1 MGDMLTQAE
10 IDALLNGTSS
20 SDDDD
25 NVSDIASDEIG
36 NNHSSGGSLSTQEID
51 ALGEIGN
58 ISMGTSAT
66 TLFTLLSQKVTITT
80 PNVTITTWE
89 ELSKSYSSQYV
100 AVKVEYTD
108 GLIGS
113 NLLILKQDDVKIITD
128 LMMGGEG
135 AIVEGELSDLHLSA
149 ISEAMNQM
157 IGSSATSMSSMFAK
171 RIDISPPKAYMV
183 SFEDG
188 DPYGDFE
195 VGEQLVRVAF
205 KMVVGDL
212 IDSEI
217 MQLLPMKFA
226 KELVDQLFNSSPKS
240 EPEPQIQQPIIQQAP
255 VQQPMMQP
263 PPVQQPI
270 MQQPMMQQPMMQQP
284 MMQQPMM
291 QQPMMQQQMQ
301 GYGFSGGYQEPQ
313 RARNSVSVQPAQ
325 FQAFDDGLSAS
336 EKKNIG
342 LIMDLPLQ
350 VTVELGR
357 TQKLIKDILEFGSG
371 SVIELDKLAG
381 EPVDILVNGKAIAKG
396 EVVVIDESF
405 CVRITDII
413 HPSKR
418 L

>member
-20 SDDDD
+20 SEESTD
-25 NVSDIASDEIG
+25 NVGGG
-36 NNHSSGGSLSTQEID
+36 NPADVLSTQEID

-80 PNVTITTWE
+80 PNVSITTWG
-89 ELSKSYSSQYV
+89 ELSQSYNSQYV

-135 AIVEGELSDLHLSA
+135 TIADGELTDLHLSA

-157 IGSSATSMSSMFAK
+157 IGSSATSMSSMFSK
-171 RIDISPPKAYMV
+171 RIDISPPRAFVV
-183 SFEDG
+183 SFGNG
-188 DPYGDFE
+188 DPYGEFE
-195 VGEQLVRVAF
+195 MDDVLVRIAF
-205 KMVVGDL
+205 KMVVGNL

-226 KELVDQLFNSSPKS
+226 KELVSSLLNSSKPKAAP
-240 EPEPQIQQPIIQQAP
+240 EPELPPVSQAVPQPQPAMQQP
-255 VQQPMMQP
+255 VMQQPPMQQQMMQ
-263 PPVQQPI
+263 QP
-270 MQQPMMQQPMMQQP
+270 PMMQQPVMQQP
-284 MMQQPMM
+284 M
-291 QQPMMQQQMQ
+291 Q
-301 GYGFSGGYQEPQ
+301 GYGYDAGYQEMQ
-313 RARNSVSVQPAQ
+313 RPRNPVSVQPVQ
-325 FQAFDDGLSAS
+325 FQAFDDGLSAA
-336 EKKNIG
+336 EKKNIS

-357 TQKLIKDILEFGSG
+357 TQKLIRDILEFGSG
-371 SVIELDKLAG
+371 SIIELDKLAG

-405 CVRITDII
+405 GVRITDII

>member
-20 SDDDD
+20 SEESMD
-25 NVSDIASDEIG
+25 NTGD
-36 NNHSSGGSLSTQEID
+36 NSSGNTLTTQEID

-80 PNVTITTWE
+80 PNVSITTWG
-89 ELSKSYSSQYV
+89 ELSQNYSSQYV

-113 NLLILKQDDVKIITD
+113 NLLILKQDDVKVITD

-135 AIVEGELSDLHLSA
+135 IKVEGELTDLHLSA

-157 IGSSATSMSSMFAK
+157 IGSSATSMSSMFSK
-171 RIDISPPKAYMV
+171 RIDISPPKAFIV
-183 SFEDG
+183 SFENS
-188 DPYGDFE
+188 DPYGEFE
-195 VGEQLVRVAF
+195 MDDVLVRIAF
-205 KMVVGDL
+205 KMVVGNL

-226 KELVDQLFNSSPKS
+226 KELVNSLLNSSKS
-240 EPEPQIQQPIIQQAP
+240 KAAPEPEAPAAPTAPVSQPTMQQPVMQQPVMQQPVMQQPVMQQPI
-255 VQQPMMQP
+255 
-263 PPVQQPI
+263 
-270 MQQPMMQQPMMQQP
+270 
-284 MMQQPMM
+284 
-291 QQPMMQQQMQ
+291 Q
-301 GYGFSGGYQEPQ
+301 GYGYDTGYHEMQ
-313 RARNSVSVQPAQ
+313 RPRNPVSVQPAQ

-336 EKKNIG
+336 EKKNIS

-357 TQKLIKDILEFGSG
+357 TQKLIRDILEFGSG

-405 CVRITDII
+405 GVRITDII

>member
-20 SDDDD
+20 SDESTD
-25 NVSDIASDEIG
+25 NV
-36 NNHSSGGSLSTQEID
+36 GGAGSNDGLSTQEID

-80 PNVTITTWE
+80 PNVSLTSWSD
-89 ELSKSYSSQYV
+89 LSKSYSSQYV

-135 AIVEGELSDLHLSA
+135 VIAEGELTDLHLSA

-157 IGSSATSMSSMFAK
+157 IGSSATSMSSMFSK
-171 RIDISPPKAYMV
+171 RIDISPPKAFVV
-183 SFEDG
+183 SFGNG
-188 DPYGDFE
+188 DPFGEFE
-195 VGEQLVRVAF
+195 MNDVLVKIAF
-205 KMVVGDL
+205 KMVVGTL

-226 KELVDQLFNSSPKS
+226 KELVNSLLNSEKAKAAP
-240 EPEPQIQQPIIQQAP
+240 EPEMPAAPQPQAQPVMQQPVMQQPVIQQP
-255 VQQPMMQP
+255 VMQQP
-263 PPVQQPI
+263 V

-284 MMQQPMM
+284 M
-291 QQPMMQQQMQ
+291 Q
-301 GYGFSGGYQEPQ
+301 GYGYDMGYQDMQ
-313 RARNSVSVQPAQ
+313 RPRNSVSVQPVQ

-336 EKKNIG
+336 EKKNIS

-357 TQKLIKDILEFGSG
+357 TQKLIRDILEFGSG
-371 SVIELDKLAG
+371 SIIELDKLAG

-405 CVRITDII
+405 GVRITDII

>member
-20 SDDDD
+20 SEESAD
-25 NVSDIASDEIG
+25 NVGGSS
-36 NNHSSGGSLSTQEID
+36 SSGEVLSTQEID

-80 PNVTITTWE
+80 PNVSITTWG
-89 ELSKSYSSQYV
+89 ELSQSYNSQYV

-135 AIVEGELSDLHLSA
+135 TIADGDLTDLHLSA

-157 IGSSATSMSSMFAK
+157 IGSSATSMSSMFSK
-171 RIDISPPKAYMV
+171 RIDISPPRAFVV
-183 SFEDG
+183 SFGNG
-188 DPYGDFE
+188 DPYGEFE
-195 VGEQLVRVAF
+195 MDDVLVRIAF
-205 KMVVGDL
+205 KMVVGNL

-226 KELVDQLFNSSPKS
+226 KELVSSLLNSSKVKAP
-240 EPEPQIQQPIIQQAP
+240 EPELPHVSQAAPQSQPVMQQP
-255 VQQPMMQP
+255 VQ
-263 PPVQQPI
+263 
-270 MQQPMMQQPMMQQP
+270 QQPMMQQPMMQQP
-284 MMQQPMM
+284 MMQQPM
-291 QQPMMQQQMQ
+291 QS
-301 GYGFSGGYQEPQ
+301 YGFDPGYQEMQ
-313 RARNSVSVQPAQ
+313 RPRNPVSVQPVQ
-325 FQAFDDGLSAS
+325 FQAFDDGLSAA
-336 EKKNIG
+336 EKKNIS

-357 TQKLIKDILEFGSG
+357 TQKLIRDILEFGSG
-371 SVIELDKLAG
+371 SIIELDKLAG

-405 CVRITDII
+405 GVRITDII

>member
-20 SDDDD
+20 SDESTGD
-25 NVSDIASDEIG
+25 V
-36 NNHSSGGSLSTQEID
+36 GGTGSNDGLSNQEID

-80 PNVTITTWE
+80 PNVSLTSWS

-135 AIVEGELSDLHLSA
+135 VIAEGELTDLHLSA

-157 IGSSATSMSSMFAK
+157 IGSSATSMSSMFSK
-171 RIDISPPKAYMV
+171 RIDISPPKAFVV
-183 SFEDG
+183 SFGNG
-188 DPYGDFE
+188 DPFGEFE
-195 VGEQLVRVAF
+195 MNDVLVKIAF
-205 KMVVGDL
+205 KMVVGTL

-226 KELVDQLFNSSPKS
+226 KELVNSLLNSEKAKAAP
-240 EPEPQIQQPIIQQAP
+240 EPEAPAAPQPQAQPAMQQP
-255 VQQPMMQP
+255 VMQQPVMQQ
-263 PPVQQPI
+263 PVMQQPVMQQPI
-270 MQQPMMQQPMMQQP
+270 MQQPIMQQPVMQQPM
-284 MMQQPMM
+284 
-291 QQPMMQQQMQ
+291 Q
-301 GYGFSGGYQEPQ
+301 GYGYDMGYQDMQ
-313 RARNSVSVQPAQ
+313 RPRNPVSVQPVQ
-325 FQAFDDGLSAS
+325 FQAFDDGLSAA
-336 EKKNIG
+336 EKKNIS

-357 TQKLIKDILEFGSG
+357 TQKLIRDILEFGSG
-371 SVIELDKLAG
+371 SIIELDKLAG

-405 CVRITDII
+405 GVRITDII